1 MPGPDSGH
9 EPLASRSLRLRAA
22 REAFGFPLRE
32 ARLPLSKGASPAAAA
47 SHRADGQGAGRALA
61 TTAKSAVLLLQPAPR
76 R

>member
-9 EPLASRSLRLRAA
+9 EHRASR
-22 REAFGFPLRE
+22 PLRKAPGLTLRE
-32 ARLPLSKGASPAAAA
+32 TRLPLFEGASPAAAA
-47 SHRADGQGAGRALA
+47 SRRADGQGAGRALA